1 MAWYKLSA
9 QQRKGKERQD
19 GAVSKALVEK
29 ESLNLNPISSL
40 LMQNIRDFIFCF
52 LYLLNALNPW
62 SYPVISLNASLI
74 SIVFKTDLWFESWLY
89 IWIIWE
95 TFKKWWCS
103 SLSTLTEQ
111 SVSGGVKSSVC
122 LNALPPDSNVQ
133 LKLRTAELEG
143 IFNQRFSTVDRILS
157 YKIKNT
163 LVKFF
168 SDKYLAP

>member
-62 SYPVISLNASLI
+62 SYPVI
-74 SIVFKTDLWFESWLY
+74 
-89 IWIIWE
+89 
-95 TFKKWWCS
+95 
-103 SLSTLTEQ
+103 
-111 SVSGGVKSSVC
+111 
-122 LNALPPDSNVQ
+122 
-133 LKLRTAELEG
+133 
-143 IFNQRFSTVDRILS
+143 
-157 YKIKNT
+157 
-163 LVKFF
+163 
-168 SDKYLAP
+168 